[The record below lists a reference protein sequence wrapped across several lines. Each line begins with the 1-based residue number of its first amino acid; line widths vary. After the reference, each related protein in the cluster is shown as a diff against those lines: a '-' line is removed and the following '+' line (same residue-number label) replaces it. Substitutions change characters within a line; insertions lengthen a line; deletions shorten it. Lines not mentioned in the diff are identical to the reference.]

1 MHLTAAPGS
10 GCEEESTHSF
20 KIKAES
26 EKEGCCF
33 EGIGGG
39 ARRRMERGAAGWS
52 VYKYVGWMYP
62 VRDRNK
68 SRKNM
73 CVAVQQV

>member
-1 MHLTAAPGS
+1 
-10 GCEEESTHSF
+10 
-20 KIKAES
+20 
-26 EKEGCCF
+26 
-33 EGIGGG
+33 
-39 ARRRMERGAAGWS
+39 MERGAAGWS